1 MGTDTKISLDEYA
14 MTLIRLK
21 ARQLV
26 GHYGFTKPDREDIQQ
41 DLTLDL
47 LLRLDRFDSSKG
59 RPATFVRMIV
69 DRRVASLI
77 RERKSF
83 SRDYRRAAHSLD
95 ELSDEVGGGNLTEP
109 AVDDRHQRDLEI
121 DMVEALDGLS
131 DDLRSIADALR
142 DETLADAARKHR
154 CSREAMRRSAKQIR
168 RHLARRGLGEYT
180 SAHQI
185 SPASRR

>member
-1 MGTDTKISLDEYA
+1 MGTDTKITLDEYA

-26 GHYGFTKPDREDIQQ
+26 GHYGFTKSDHEDIQQ

-47 LLRLDRFDSSKG
+47 LLRLHRFDPRKG
-59 RPATFVRMIV
+59 RPATYLRMIV

-77 RERKSF
+77 RQRTSM

-95 ELSDEVGGGNLTEP
+95 ELSDETGNGNLTEP
-109 AVDDRHQRDLEI
+109 AIDDRHQRDLEI
-121 DMVEALDGLS
+121 DLTEALDALS
-131 DDLRSIADALR
+131 DDLRVIAEDLR
-142 DETLADAARKHR
+142 DETLAEVARGHG
-154 CSREAMRRSAKQIR
+154 CSRDVMRRFTEQIR

-180 SAHQI
+180 SAHQTGR
-185 SPASRR
+185 ASRK